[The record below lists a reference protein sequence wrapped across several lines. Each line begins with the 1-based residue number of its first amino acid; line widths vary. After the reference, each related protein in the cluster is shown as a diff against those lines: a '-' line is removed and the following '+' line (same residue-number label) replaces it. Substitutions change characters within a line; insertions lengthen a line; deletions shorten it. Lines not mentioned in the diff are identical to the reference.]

1 MKKHMLEKRKQ
12 KEIEKWDE
20 VEDTVQQL
28 KTCYKEH
35 NIDDCMLKIS
45 KVESLLKKI
54 DFELLVDKSAQK
66 NEIMVFI
73 AELKN
78 QHLEMMFFVG
88 EMEKPWVFQKVEK
101 GLTISSRRDENTVGV
116 LMEREIEVPVEIFLS
131 IVS

>member
-1 MKKHMLEKRKQ
+1 MLEKRKQ

>member
-1 MKKHMLEKRKQ
+1 MLEKRKQ

-20 VEDTVQQL
+20 VEDAVQQL

-66 NEIMVFI
+66 KEIMDFI